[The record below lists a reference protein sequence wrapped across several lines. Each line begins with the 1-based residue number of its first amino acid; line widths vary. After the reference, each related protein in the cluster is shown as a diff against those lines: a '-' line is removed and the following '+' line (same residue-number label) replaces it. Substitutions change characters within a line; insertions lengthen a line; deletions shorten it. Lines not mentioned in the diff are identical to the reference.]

1 MARSVARF
9 AGLVLI
15 LCAISAVHAA
25 TTEAAAAGGAA
36 FQKVVDALLADL
48 YARNPTYATDLGLH
62 EFDGRLE
69 DYSAASIAAELQ
81 AVAKFAAELER
92 IDPKGLSQVQRQD
105 RELLL
110 LSLVSRRLD
119 AERVRPLERNPD
131 VYSSGITKSAYALI
145 NRDYAPAEQRLHSL
159 VEREKAISSWLK
171 PLKRAS
177 CQTA

>member
-1 MARSVARF
+1 MVRSFVRL
-9 AGLVLI
+9 AGLLLI
-15 LCAISAVHAA
+15 LCAVSAVHAA
-25 TTEAAAAGGAA
+25 TPDASASSDAA

-92 IDPKGLSQVQRQD
+92 IDPKRLSEVQRQD
-105 RELLL
+105 LELLL
-110 LSLVSRRLD
+110 LSLASRRLD

-131 VYSSGITKSAYALI
+131 VYSSGKGWGSVT
-145 NRDYAPAEQRLHSL
+145 
-159 VEREKAISSWLK
+159 
-171 PLKRAS
+171 
-177 CQTA
+177 